1 MAGNEPSQRSETRR
15 ALAVIGLGVLLA
27 DLLVVF
33 FAPAAF
39 RLGRQSVFTA
49 VIIILAALGLGLVMA
64 GRRAR
69 RQM

>member
-1 MAGNEPSQRSETRR
+1 MAGSEGPERSETRR
-15 ALAVIGLGVLLA
+15 ALAVIGLGVLVA

-33 FAPAAF
+33 FAPAGF
-39 RLGRQSVFTA
+39 RIGRQSAFTA

-69 RQM
+69 RHT